1 MAISK
6 PILPPRAG
14 YVEKVDENGNHIYV
28 PTSETATNL
37 KREQEMT
44 AVLLDKLKLQM
55 LLDTIL
61 GVNETDDEQTASG
74 S

>member
-1 MAISK
+1 MALRK

-28 PTSETATNL
+28 PTSETA
-37 KREQEMT
+37 
-44 AVLLDKLKLQM
+44 AKLKQQKENADLQT
-55 LLDTIL
+55 LLNTIL
-61 GVNETDDEQTASG
+61 GVNESDDEQITSG